1 MIVLV
6 FSANILKNPYNRD
19 DLPKS
24 CHYYGDLL
32 RASELLRSVSGALKL
47 PVEKAP
53 EDDCVTGFG
62 DVVDAED
69 VCSALEG
76 SEVGDLC
83 AWKGFGRR
91 DAERL
96 PDHGLPGDAYEKLFA
111 KNRQLR

>member
-1 MIVLV
+1 MIVFLFCEYTKIPIIGTIYLNFV
-6 FSANILKNPYNRD
+6 TIT
-19 DLPKS
+19 
-24 CHYYGDLL
+24 GILL

-76 SEVGDLC
+76 GEVGDLC

-91 DAERL
+91 DAEWL
-96 PDHGLPGDAYEKLFA
+96 PDHALPGDAYEKPFA

>member
-47 PVEKAP
+47 PVEKVP
-53 EDDCVTGFG
+53 EGDGVTGFG

-69 VCSALEG
+69 VGSALEG
-76 SEVGDLC
+76 S
-83 AWKGFGRR
+83 
-91 DAERL
+91 
-96 PDHGLPGDAYEKLFA
+96 
-111 KNRQLR
+111 